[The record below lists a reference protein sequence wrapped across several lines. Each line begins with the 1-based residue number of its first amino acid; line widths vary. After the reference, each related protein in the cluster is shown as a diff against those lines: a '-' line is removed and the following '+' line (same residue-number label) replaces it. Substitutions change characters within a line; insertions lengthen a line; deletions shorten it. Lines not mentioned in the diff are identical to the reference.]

1 MEVAAALLAGAL
13 LVLAAIAFGP
23 DARRP
28 LAALRP
34 SSGARRRPARF
45 DPGRERRAEVK
56 ARELLRSVVG
66 ERAFEMYCDLGFL
79 RVAGKAGEG
88 YSYLVYPHRPVIAYD
103 EESGDLLNEYCVGF
117 PDHSDATLGHRLPDS
132 DDVLAKWMA
141 LEADEKLVI
150 GESNLDPLGRQL
162 DPGMVRRDLRAL
174 RDWEN
179 TQARLL
185 RA

>member
-28 LAALRP
+28 LAALRL

-141 LEADEKLVI
+141 LQGDER
-150 GESNLDPLGRQL
+150 G
-162 DPGMVRRDLRAL
+162 
-174 RDWEN
+174 
-179 TQARLL
+179 
-185 RA
+185 